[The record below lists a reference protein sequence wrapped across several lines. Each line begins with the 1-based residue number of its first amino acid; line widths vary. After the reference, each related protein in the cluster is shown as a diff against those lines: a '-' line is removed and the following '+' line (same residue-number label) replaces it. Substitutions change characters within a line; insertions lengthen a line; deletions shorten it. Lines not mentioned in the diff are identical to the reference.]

1 MFYSTPLVIR
11 LVLLLCRPSLGPLP
25 VRLGVVV
32 AAEEVI
38 VVLRHRDSCRR
49 GLCRAWRFKRI
60 AAKRVIRIKM
70 IMLKGIIAG
79 IFSVNPCPLP
89 LLVLRCL
96 GYPLAS
102 SVGLLQLLQDP
113 LPTLL

>member
-49 GLCRAWRFKRI
+49 GLCRACRFKRI
-60 AAKRVIRIKM
+60 AAKRAIRIKM

-79 IFSVNPCPLP
+79 TFSVNPCPLP

-96 GYPLAS
+96 GYSLTS

-113 LPTLL
+113 LPTLV